1 MFWLIHISLFTLLLI
16 TAYQDFKWREIHWII
31 IPFLAISLIF
41 YSIQEST
48 LIEVLNNSLINL
60 SIVLI
65 QFLFVTIWFS
75 IKSKKLVNIL
85 RQHIGLGDWLFFVC
99 LCLAFSPINFILF
112 LVSAFILSLLIHLIT
127 LLILKTTEKTVP
139 LAGLVATILLGVLI
153 IESVFYPGKLQND
166 SYITNLLGF
175 YHV

>member
-1 MFWLIHISLFTLLLI
+1 MFWTIRIILFVLLLI
-16 TAYQDFKWREIHWII
+16 VVYQDLKWREIHWVI
-31 IPFLAISLIF
+31 IPFLAILLIL
-41 YSIQEST
+41 YSIQENT
-48 LIEVLNNSLINL
+48 LIDVLNNSLINL
-60 SIVLI
+60 SIVFI
-65 QFLFVTIWFS
+65 QFLFVTFWFS
-75 IKSKKLVNIL
+75 IKSKKLINIL

-112 LVSAFILSLLIHLIT
+112 LVSAFILSLLIYLIT
-127 LLILKTTEKTVP
+127 LLILKSTEKTVP

-175 YHV
+175 YNV